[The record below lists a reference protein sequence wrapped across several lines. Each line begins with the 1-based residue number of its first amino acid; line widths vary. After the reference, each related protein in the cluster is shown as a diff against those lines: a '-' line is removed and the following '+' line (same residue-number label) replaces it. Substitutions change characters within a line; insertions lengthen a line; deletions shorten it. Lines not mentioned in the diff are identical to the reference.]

1 MRHGFDGHAVAGIVG
16 TTISVGLQNFSTL
29 AAGIAATLTGVY
41 MLLRCV
47 REWRRMKL
55 DRKMILYEMIKQMGS
70 QNVHPPKDQNP

>member
-1 MRHGFDGHAVAGIVG
+1 MRHGFDGHAFAGIVG